1 MSNPTC
7 SCFSARGFT
16 DLSPSLSLLLRVVVE
31 IRNAWRKFEG
41 EDKWMDRKMKRR
53 KMNEESKARLA
64 RNKEGRDDEEGE
76 NA

>member
-1 MSNPTC
+1 MQLLLG
-7 SCFSARGFT
+7 ARFHRS
-16 DLSPSLSLLLRVVVE
+16 LSLSLSLLLRVVVE